1 MQAIELVKRNTY
13 LLDNNGKESNV
24 EITFTG
30 MCGNSYRFFWIE
42 NGLEQYFQCDT
53 EFVEKHISEN
63 KKVSILNWEIAHENT
78 ELSDYM
84 EASGVEDILDW
95 FQGDPD
101 QLRIKGETVLFVDI
115 PVSKTHTIVVYLD
128 GSYSVD
134 EKLIEQK
141 LTEFYSDNYKA
152 YFNLLECLSNT
163 MTSMTDGIC
172 YRGGE
177 GYTYSLYSFA
187 N

>member
-1 MQAIELVKRNTY
+1 MKAQDLKERNIY

-53 EFVEKHISEN
+53 DFVEKHISEN
-63 KKVSILNWEIAHENT
+63 KKVTIVNWEIAHENA
-78 ELSDYM
+78 ELADYM

-101 QLRIKGETVLFVDI
+101 QLRINGETVLFIDI

-128 GSYSVD
+128 GSYCVD
-134 EKLIEQK
+134 EKEIVK
-141 LTEFYSDNYKA
+141 HLTDFYSDDYKS
-152 YFNLLECLSNT
+152 YFNPLECLSSI
-163 MTSMTDGIC
+163 MRSMTDGIC
-172 YRGGE
+172 YRGGK